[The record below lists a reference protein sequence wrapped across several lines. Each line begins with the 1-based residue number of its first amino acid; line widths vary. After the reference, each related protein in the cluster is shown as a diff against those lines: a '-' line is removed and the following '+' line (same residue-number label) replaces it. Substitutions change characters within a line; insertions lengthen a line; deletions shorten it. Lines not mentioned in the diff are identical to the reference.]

1 MVAGVL
7 SRVAA
12 QRPLKRPRIPWLRAE
27 ASIPLLVSV
36 VSATLFVIIEP
47 GVPDLE
53 AALAHQSAS
62 SHGVG
67 LTYWFQWFGGGSTPG
82 QYSVLTPWLSALL
95 TAPGLGALATVVVT
109 PLVDRVLVG
118 TTFRLTGTW
127 LATVTAGLSLWSGR
141 IAFALGLAVAVVA
154 LIGLRER
161 RVVLAVI
168 GVIGSVCASPVA
180 GAFLAMALLASGVVE
195 RKNRRLALL
204 LTALCGSA
212 LLAVAWYFGMPG
224 PAIYRPISAELVAAF
239 SLLMVLA
246 RPAPAVRVVACM
258 TAIASVVLVL
268 VPNGMGSNLSRMP
281 YICLPVAVVATAGV
295 RRWIALLLVT
305 PALVCCGYFAYHD
318 LRVASYPAASPSYYD
333 SLAREL
339 DRTPQLRN
347 YRLEVV
353 QSRSFHTADYAL
365 LDHAALATGWETQQL
380 QALDPILKSRELNAT
395 NYRTWMGVNA
405 VGYIAFDRRS
415 PDAIDPEYKL
425 VARGLSYLTSVWR
438 DSTWTLYRV
447 EDATPIV
454 SKPATLLTASQ
465 SQLTVRFTCA
475 CSVPV
480 RVRWSK
486 FLTVSDDAS
495 GLSGVVTDA
504 GGWSVVTVPQAGI
517 YELEGSL

>member
-1 MVAGVL
+1 MVAGVV
-7 SRVAA
+7 SRVAS
-12 QRPLKRPRIPWLRAE
+12 QRRRVTWLRPE
-27 ASIPLLVSV
+27 ASLPLLVSAL
-36 VSATLFVIIEP
+36 SATLFVVIEP

-53 AALAHQSAS
+53 AALAHASAS

-82 QYSVLTPWLSALL
+82 QYSVLTPWLSAWL
-95 TAPGLGALATVVVT
+95 TAPGLGALATVALT
-109 PLVDRVLVG
+109 PLVDRVLAG

-127 LATVTAGLSLWSGR
+127 VAATTAGLSLWSGR

-161 RVVLAVI
+161 RVLLAVL

-180 GAFLAMALLASGVVE
+180 GAFLAMALLASGLVE
-195 RKNRRLALL
+195 RQNRRLALL
-204 LTALCGSA
+204 LTGLCGTS

-224 PAIYRPISAELVAAF
+224 PAIYRPVSAELVIAS
-239 SLLMVLA
+239 SLLMLVA

-281 YICLPVAVVATAGV
+281 YICLPVAVVATAAV
-295 RRWIALLLVT
+295 RRWVAVVLVA
-305 PALVCCGYFAYHD
+305 PALVSCGYFAYHD
-318 LRVASYPAASPSYYD
+318 LRVASYPAASTSYYD

-380 QALDPILKSRELNAT
+380 QALDPILKSPLLNAAS
-395 NYRTWMGVNA
+395 YRSWMSVNA
-405 VGYIAFDRRS
+405 VGYVAFDRRS

-425 VARGLSYLTSVWR
+425 VAKGLRYLKPVWR
-438 DSTWTLYRV
+438 DSTWTFYRV
-447 EDATPIV
+447 ENATPIV
-454 SKPATLLTASQ
+454 PKPAALVAASQ
-465 SQLTVRFTCA
+465 SELTVRFSCTCP
-475 CSVPV
+475 VPV

-486 FLTVSDDAS
+486 FLTVTDDATGMMGAVGDS
-495 GLSGVVTDA
+495 D
-504 GGWSVVTVPQAGI
+504 GWTVVTVPHPGT
-517 YELEGSL
+517 YELEGRL